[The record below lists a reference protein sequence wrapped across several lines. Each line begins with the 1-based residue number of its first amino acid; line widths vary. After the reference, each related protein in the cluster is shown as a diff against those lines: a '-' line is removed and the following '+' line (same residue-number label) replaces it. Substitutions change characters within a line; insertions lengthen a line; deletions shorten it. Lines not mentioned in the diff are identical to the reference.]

1 MAPRRPPVD
10 LSAPLPSSTSPPV
23 TQADIQTVLAAIE
36 DLNSRLPAEAEGR
49 TAPAAVV
56 TKADIEACVAASIG
70 DLGPRLSAD
79 MDGKVRAALD
89 EVRSQLSGGE
99 MLSGLARTL
108 EKNGQIVEA
117 VSERMAVNNETLQT
131 LIGLLQS
138 VADTHG
144 RFDERVSRLA
154 EAQSGALE
162 RLEAWKR
169 DIPADIRAVIERDA
183 ARETGETVRL
193 AERFTG
199 LEAGMAAQRTDLT
212 AMRDAITM
220 TGHDTAEKLSGVKT
234 ALDETSGGL
243 RKLVSDFFQSAKVA
257 DLDRVH
263 VNNRVGSIDRR
274 LIWILWL
281 VLFVFAHEVYQVLKY
296 RVGMHMPF

>member
-56 TKADIEACVAASIG
+56 TKADIAACVAAAIG

-89 EVRSQLSGGE
+89 EVRSQLSDGE

-108 EKNGQIVEA
+108 ERNGQIVEA
-117 VSERMAVNNETLQT
+117 VSERMAVNNETLQI

-144 RFDERVSRLA
+144 RLDERVSRLA
-154 EAQSGALE
+154 EAQSSALE

-169 DIPADIRAVIERDA
+169 DIPADITAALSQDA
-183 ARETGETVRL
+183 AKTTGEVAKL
-193 AERFTG
+193 AERFTA
-199 LEAGMAAQRTDLT
+199 LEAGFEQQRTDLAAVREAVTTTGRST
-212 AMRDAITM
+212 AAT
-220 TGHDTAEKLSGVKT
+220 LSGIGT
-234 ALDETSGGL
+234 ALDGTSGGIRDL
-243 RKLVSDFFQSAKVA
+243 ASDFIAFRKTAGRHHF
-257 DLDRVH
+257 DRK
-263 VNNRVGSIDRR
+263 REAESIFSR
-274 LIWILWL
+274 LHLIFWP
-281 VLFVFAHEVYQVLKY
+281 VLFVFAYDVYRFIWY
-296 RVGMHMPF
+296 RLLAP